1 MFCNKCG
8 AQLPDGVAFCSYC
21 GNQLTPQPQQPEQ
34 PTQPQYEQP
43 TQPLYQQPVQPQY
56 DQPMQQPYQPAP
68 MPQPLPPKKS
78 NKGLIIGIVA
88 AILVIAIVVGVLF
101 GTGVIGGK
109 SKDDS
114 EDKDNKTTTSAQD
127 KEEDVNS
134 NSTVKVEEAITL
146 SDGTVISIGDNVGSL
161 KYITELTVELYIE
174 DLEAEG
180 EYTWHTDAN
189 LDTVVA
195 PGQEFEISFDSET
208 FDYTT
213 IEVGIVAKNN
223 TSSDI
228 AAKDAEIISIE
239 LEKDESYAD
248 ETKVN
253 LMGFTT
259 NMTSTDVENRLKE
272 LGYTCIGDYQEDAI
286 SADEEAEDESYNK
299 LMSMSPCEYIS
310 IKSDEEYVYYVK
322 TENNNGMMIYTA
334 DGIWGDKGEPY
345 CNISLM
351 NNEEFMSHF

>member
-21 GNQLTPQPQQPEQ
+21 GNQLTAQPQQPEQ
-34 PTQPQYEQP
+34 PTQPQY
-43 TQPLYQQPVQPQY
+43 QQPVQPQY
-56 DQPMQQPYQPAP
+56 EQPMQQPIQQPYQPAP

-78 NKGLIIGIVA
+78 NKGIIIGIVA
-88 AILVIAIVVGVLF
+88 VVLVIAIVVGVLF

-109 SKDDS
+109 SKDDGD
-114 EDKDNKTTTSAQD
+114 DKDNKTTTSAQD
-127 KEEDVNS
+127 KEDDANS
-134 NSTVKVEEAITL
+134 NSPVKVEEAITL
-146 SDGTVISIGDNVGSL
+146 SDGTIISIGDNVGSL

-189 LDTVVA
+189 LDTMVA

-213 IEVGIVAKNN
+213 IEVGITAKNN
-223 TSSDI
+223 MTYDI
-228 AAKDAEIISIE
+228 PAKDAEIISIG
-239 LEKDESYAD
+239 LEKDEAYAD

-259 NMTSTDVENRLKE
+259 NMTSADVENRLKE
-272 LGYTCIGDYQEDAI
+272 LGYNCLGEYQEDAL
-286 SADEEAEDESYNK
+286 SADEEADDEAYNK
-299 LMSMSPCEYIS
+299 VISMSPCEYIS
-310 IKSDEEYVYYVK
+310 VKSDEEIVYYVR

-345 CNISLM
+345 CEFSLM
-351 NNEEFMSHF
+351 NNEEYMSHF